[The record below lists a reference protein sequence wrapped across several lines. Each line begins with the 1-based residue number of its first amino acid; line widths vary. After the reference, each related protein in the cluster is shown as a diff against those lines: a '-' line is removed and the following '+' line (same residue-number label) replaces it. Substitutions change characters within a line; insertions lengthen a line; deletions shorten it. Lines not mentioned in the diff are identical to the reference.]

1 MSSRSTTRRSRRA
14 RVRAW
19 TPGLAVMAGGVGV
32 SMLLAHL
39 QTLLGAL
46 VIALVLGIL
55 LGNSGLYRATLRT
68 GIGGGTKR
76 LLRAGVVLL
85 GLQLALPDI
94 LALGPQVILL
104 IVACVVLSF
113 YGTLWLGRR
122 FGLSRSGSLLMA
134 AGFSICGAS
143 AVAGMQGIVDADDDE
158 VASAVAMVTLYGS
171 LMIIA
176 LPLANAAIGLDAT
189 RFGVWSGL
197 AVHEV
202 AQVVAVAS
210 TAGTVALAS
219 ATVVKLGRVLMLA
232 PVAAIASIGE
242 RRRSSEGL
250 QAATTE
256 AGTGWPTASTT
267 ASTTGGR
274 MMTDAAHTGTAE
286 VRRSTPVVPLFV
298 VGFLAMVVLRS
309 LGILPQPVLDVGRTI
324 TTILLAAGM
333 FGLGAGIDLRR
344 LLRTG
349 GRFAAV
355 GAAATTLLAGLS
367 LLGVVVLT

>member
-1 MSSRSTTRRSRRA
+1 
-14 RVRAW
+14 
-19 TPGLAVMAGGVGV
+19 
-32 SMLLAHL
+32 MLLAHL

-232 PVAAIASIGE
+232 PVAAITSIGE

-267 ASTTGGR
+267 GSTIGSTTGGR
-274 MMTDAAHTGTAE
+274 MMTDAADTGTAE
-286 VRRSTPVVPLFV
+286 VGRSTPVVPLFV

>member
-1 MSSRSTTRRSRRA
+1 MSSRDALPATPRSRLA
-14 RVRAW
+14 GLRAW
-19 TPGLAVMAGGVGV
+19 LPGLLVMAGGVT
-32 SMLLAHL
+32 LALVLAGL
-39 QTLLGAL
+39 QTVIGAL

-55 LGNSGLYRATLRT
+55 LGNSGLYAPLLKA

-76 LLRAGVVLL
+76 LLRSGVVLL

-94 LALGPQVILL
+94 LALGPGVILL
-104 IVACVVLSF
+104 IVACVTLSF
-113 YGTLWLGRR
+113 YGTIWIGGR
-122 FGLSRSGSLLMA
+122 FGLSRKAALLMA

-171 LMIIA
+171 LMIVA
-176 LPLANAAIGLDAT
+176 LPLLNAVIGLDPA

-210 TAGTVALAS
+210 TAGPVALAS

-232 PVAAIASIGE
+232 PVAAAAGLGE
-242 RRRSSEGL
+242 RRR
-250 QAATTE
+250 AAGS
-256 AGTGWPTASTT
+256 ARTA
-267 ASTTGGR
+267 AVGAPV
-274 MMTDAAHTGTAE
+274 DAARRRGGT
-286 VRRSTPVVPLFV
+286 PLVPLFV
-298 VGFLAMVVLRS
+298 IGFLAMVALRS
-309 LGILPQPVLDVGRTI
+309 LGVLPEPVLDLGRTL
-324 TTILLAAGM
+324 TTVLLAAGM
-333 FGLGAGIDLRR
+333 FGLGAGIDVRR

-355 GAAATTLLAGLS
+355 GAVSTAFLAVVS
-367 LLGVVVLT
+367 LLGVLVLT

>member
-1 MSSRSTTRRSRRA
+1 MDSSAPETRNRQLRA
-14 RVRAW
+14 SLTRWA
-19 TPGLAVMAGGVGV
+19 PGLFVMAVGV
-32 SMLLAHL
+32 AASIVLASL

-46 VIALVLGIL
+46 VIALLLGMV
-55 LGNSGLYRATLRT
+55 LGNSGLYSAALRV

-104 IVACVVLSF
+104 IVACVTISF
-113 YGTLWLGRR
+113 YGTLWVGRR
-122 FGLSRSGSLLMA
+122 LGLTRAGSLLMA

-143 AVAGMQGIVDADDDE
+143 AIAGMQGIVDADDDE

-171 LMIIA
+171 LMIVA
-176 LPLANAAIGLDAT
+176 LPLLNAGIGLDAT
-189 RFGVWSGL
+189 RFGIWSGL

-210 TAGTVALAS
+210 TAGTAALAS

-232 PVAAIASIGE
+232 PVSAVASIGE
-242 RRRSSEGL
+242 RRR
-250 QAATTE
+250 AAASAPTPGATGSAGRAE
-256 AGTGWPTASTT
+256 AAVVATS
-267 ASTTGGR
+267 
-274 MMTDAAHTGTAE
+274 
-286 VRRSTPVVPLFV
+286 RSTPLVPLFV
-298 VGFLAMVVLRS
+298 LGFLAMVLLRS
-309 LGILPQPVLDVGRTI
+309 LGVLPQPVLDLGRTT

-333 FGLGAGIDLRR
+333 FGLGAGIDLRK
-344 LLRTG
+344 LLRSG

-355 GAAATTLLAGLS
+355 GATSTVLLAAVS
-367 LLGVVVLT
+367 LLGVVVLA

>member
-1 MSSRSTTRRSRRA
+1 MRSRSTTPETRNSQF
-14 RVRAW
+14 RAW
-19 TPGLAVMAGGVGV
+19 LPGLLVLAAGVAAAVA
-32 SMLLAHL
+32 LATI
-39 QTLLGAL
+39 QTVLGAL
-46 VIALVLGIL
+46 VVALLLGIL
-55 LGNSGLYRATLRT
+55 LGNSGLYSATLRT

-104 IVACVVLSF
+104 IVACVALSF

-122 FGLSRSGSLLMA
+122 LGLSRAGALLMA
-134 AGFSICGAS
+134 AGFSICGES

-176 LPLANAAIGLDAT
+176 LPLLNAVIGLDAT
-189 RFGVWSGL
+189 GFGVWSGL

-210 TAGTVALAS
+210 TAGTVALAA

-232 PVAAIASIGE
+232 PVAAVANIGE
-242 RRRSSEGL
+242 RRRG
-250 QAATTE
+250 
-256 AGTGWPTASTT
+256 TAS
-267 ASTTGGR
+267 ASG
-274 MMTDAAHTGTAE
+274 AAQVQGEDIRA
-286 VRRSTPVVPLFV
+286 RRSTPLVPLFV

-309 LGILPQPVLDVGRTI
+309 LGILPQPVLDTGRTI
-324 TTILLAAGM
+324 TTVLLAAGM
-333 FGLGAGIDLRR
+333 FGLGAGIDVRR

-349 GRFAAV
+349 GRFALV
-355 GAAATTLLAGLS
+355 GAASTLLLAGVS
-367 LLGVVVLT
+367 LLGVVSLT

>member
-1 MSSRSTTRRSRRA
+1 MA
-14 RVRAW
+14 
-19 TPGLAVMAGGVGV
+19 LAGI
-32 SMLLAHL
+32 
-39 QTLLGAL
+39 QTVLSAL
-46 VIALVLGIL
+46 VVALLLGIL
-55 LGNSGLYRATLRT
+55 LGNSGLYSATLRT
-68 GIGGGTKR
+68 GISGGTKR

-104 IVACVVLSF
+104 IVACVALSF
-113 YGTLWLGRR
+113 FGTLWLGRR
-122 FGLSRSGSLLMA
+122 LGLSPAGALLMA

-176 LPLANAAIGLDAT
+176 LPLLNAVIGLDAT
-189 RFGVWSGL
+189 GFGVWSGL

-210 TAGTVALAS
+210 TAGAVALAS

-232 PVAAIASIGE
+232 PVAAMTSVGE
-242 RRRSSEGL
+242 RRR
-250 QAATTE
+250 AAASPAGGGQDRVGDNLTRRTT
-256 AGTGWPTASTT
+256 PL
-267 ASTTGGR
+267 
-274 MMTDAAHTGTAE
+274 
-286 VRRSTPVVPLFV
+286 VPLFV

-309 LGILPQPVLDVGRTI
+309 LGILPQPVLDAGRTI
-324 TTILLAAGM
+324 TTVLLAAGM
-333 FGLGAGIDLRR
+333 FGLGAGIDVRR

-349 GRFAAV
+349 GRFALV
-355 GAAATTLLAGLS
+355 GAASSLLLAGIS
-367 LLGVVVLT
+367 LLGVVALT

>member
-1 MSSRSTTRRSRRA
+1 MRSRSTTPETRNSQF
-14 RVRAW
+14 RAW
-19 TPGLAVMAGGVGV
+19 LPGLLVLAAGVAAAVA
-32 SMLLAHL
+32 LATI
-39 QTLLGAL
+39 QTVLGAL
-46 VIALVLGIL
+46 VVALLLGIL
-55 LGNSGLYRATLRT
+55 LGNSGLYSATLRT

-104 IVACVVLSF
+104 IVACVALSF

-122 FGLSRSGSLLMA
+122 LGLSRAGALLMA

-176 LPLANAAIGLDAT
+176 LPLLNAVIGLDAT
-189 RFGVWSGL
+189 GFGVWSGL

-210 TAGTVALAS
+210 TAGTVALAA

-232 PVAAIASIGE
+232 PVAAVANIGE
-242 RRRSSEGL
+242 RRRG
-250 QAATTE
+250 
-256 AGTGWPTASTT
+256 TAS
-267 ASTTGGR
+267 ASG
-274 MMTDAAHTGTAE
+274 AAQVQGEDIRA
-286 VRRSTPVVPLFV
+286 RRSTPLVPLFV

-309 LGILPQPVLDVGRTI
+309 LGILPQPVLDTGRTI
-324 TTILLAAGM
+324 TTVLLAAGM
-333 FGLGAGIDLRR
+333 FGLGAGIDVRR

-349 GRFAAV
+349 GRFALV
-355 GAAATTLLAGLS
+355 GAASTLLLAGVS
-367 LLGVVVLT
+367 LLGVVSLT

>member
-1 MSSRSTTRRSRRA
+1 MGDASSTPPRDPRRRA
-14 RVRAW
+14 WV
-19 TPGLAVMAGGVGV
+19 PGLLVMAGGVAIT
-32 SMLLAHL
+32 LFLASL

-46 VIALVLGIL
+46 VIALLLGML
-55 LGNSGLYRATLRT
+55 LGNSGLYTASLRP

-134 AGFSICGAS
+134 AGFSICGAT
-143 AVAGMQGIVDADDDE
+143 AVAGMQGIVEADDDE

-171 LMIIA
+171 LMIIV
-176 LPLANAAIGLDAT
+176 LPLANAVIGLDAT

-242 RRRSSEGL
+242 RRRSSAGL
-250 QAATTE
+250 HAATTE
-256 AGTGWPTASTT
+256 AGTVWPNASTPGP
-267 ASTTGGR
+267 TTGGR
-274 MMTDAAHTGTAE
+274 MVAGSSDTGAA
-286 VRRSTPVVPLFV
+286 RRATPVVPLFV

-309 LGILPQPVLDVGRTI
+309 LGVLPQPALDIGRTV